1 MDIAKKVLKLVK
13 NVFLFIFGFIFV
25 ILALVSFSDKEM
37 IAPAI
42 ICSVIAVICFWSGRD
57 LILDSVKRKEG
68 KRKERNELLSQLEQ
82 RGFKEINS
90 GIWLN
95 EMQKLIRIDNNEIAF
110 DKIIEA
116 NIIEDCTNKIVNS
129 SVNFGNGNARIR
141 NNGKIRGSNIGTTL
155 GNSTEQI
162 IVDNLSVDIKI
173 DSISEPFIRKIFAK
187 GLYKS
192 SSKYQIQYEKAQKLL
207 GTLNYIIDKNR
218 NDK

>member
-1 MDIAKKVLKLVK
+1 MDRSKKVLKLVK

-42 ICSVIAVICFWSGRD
+42 ICSVIAVICFWFGRD

>member
-42 ICSVIAVICFWSGRD
+42 ICSVIAVICFWFGRD

>member
-13 NVFLFIFGFIFV
+13 NVFLLIFGFIFV

-42 ICSVIAVICFWSGRD
+42 ICSVIAVICFWFGRD
-57 LILDSVKRKEG
+57 LILDSVKRKKC
-68 KRKERNELLSQLEQ
+68 KRKERNEVLSQLEQ

-95 EMQKLIRIDNNEIAF
+95 EMQKMIRIDNNEIAF

-116 NIIEDCTNKIVNS
+116 NIIENCTNKIVNS

-173 DSISEPFIRKIFAK
+173 DSISEPFIRKIFVK

-218 NDK
+218 NDR